1 MSADDKKT
9 TEEELELSGNGK
21 EDGQKTESREEAP
34 PTRRTSK
41 DKPIDPSGVRDVDA
55 EAAET
60 TRVVEAAENAAIH
73 EEESADAYISLTT
86 TEAGPA
92 PVVSK
97 DEVQTVEKEVY
108 KHNDKEAIYK
118 ITSIKSPAELA
129 AEAELTRIKQEA
141 DDAITAAEETAETA
155 DEAAAKAEEARR
167 FAEETKTEAEK
178 AKARH
183 QELMDKIATLPVTP
197 EAAGAREDAQ
207 LAIEVANNEAQRLS
221 IASSEA
227 DNIALLAKQAEA
239 SAKQA
244 NEQAQQKADALIAA
258 AVQANNELKAAA
270 EATERLVE
278 EEKRKS
284 EEEATKKT
292 AATVE
297 LGAHPLAAEPLVQNP
312 IDAPTADAR
321 TTSLDGQTVENVP
334 LDASDASD
342 ASKAFEAN
350 PVLDKAVETQHGAD
364 AGAAE
369 AKPLASGSK
378 PATDPAT
385 TSPSLLKR
393 WAGAV
398 KSITKGRQNINP
410 DLSSAPLTPTYISA
424 QSDATSAK
432 VPNTAQLTLDGLK
445 ARIVE
450 AINAY
455 NKQYPTEK
463 IDYKISDRDRSSFTL
478 HDNKKD
484 ESESELALIKMNPTD
499 NSITYR
505 FHEKVGLDL
514 ADIILRSSQDRVL
527 TLHSSSIEDITS
539 ILTAEG
545 KPPNSDEATKKIIKL
560 DEPTKQ
566 YLKKQIDNGVDLP
579 EIIKNKLNVEK
590 LKVTPDKPEHDKNP
604 EPEKPKT
611 KPR

>member
-9 TEEELELSGNGK
+9 AEELAATAEELAKESGRK
-21 EDGQKTESREEAP
+21 DGFGEEP
-34 PTRRTSK
+34 PLTRRTSK
-41 DKPIDPSGVRDVDA
+41 DKPIEDPNGVPDVDA
-55 EAAET
+55 EA
-60 TRVVEAAENAAIH
+60 TRVVEAPENAAIH
-73 EEESADAYISLTT
+73 EEEESADAYISLTT

-97 DEVQTVEKEVY
+97 DEVQAVESAVY

-129 AEAELTRIKQEA
+129 AEARLARLKQEA
-141 DDAITAAEETAETA
+141 NDAITAVEETAETA
-155 DEAAAKAEEARR
+155 NEAAAKAEEARR

-178 AKARH
+178 AKAWH
-183 QELMDKIATLPVTP
+183 QELVNKPVTA
-197 EAAGAREDAQ
+197 EAEDARQNQ
-207 LAIEVANNEAQRLS
+207 LAIEVANNEAERLTAES
-221 IASSEA
+221 LEA
-227 DNIALLAKQAEA
+227 NRRANLAEQAEA

-244 NEQAQQKADALIAA
+244 NKEAQQKEKRLIAA
-258 AVQANNELKAAA
+258 TVQANKELQT
-270 EATERLVE
+270 ATEEAKRLVE

-284 EEEATKKT
+284 EEEATRKT
-292 AATVE
+292 AATVK
-297 LGAHPLAAEPLVQNP
+297 LDAHPLAAEPLVQNP
-312 IDAPTADAR
+312 IDAPTA
-321 TTSLDGQTVENVP
+321 SLDEQTVEDVP
-334 LDASDASD
+334 LGASDASD

-385 TSPSLLKR
+385 TSPSLMKR

-398 KSITKGRQNINP
+398 KGIIKGRQNINP

-450 AINAY
+450 AIDAY

-478 HDNKKD
+478 HDNKKH

-579 EIIKNKLNVEK
+579 EIIKNKLNAEK
-590 LKVTPDKPEHDKNP
+590 LKVTPDKPEPDKNP